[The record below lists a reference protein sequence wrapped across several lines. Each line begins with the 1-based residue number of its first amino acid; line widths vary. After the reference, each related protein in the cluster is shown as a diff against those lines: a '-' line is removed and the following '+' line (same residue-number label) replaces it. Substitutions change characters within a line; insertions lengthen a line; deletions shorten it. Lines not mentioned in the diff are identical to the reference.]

1 MCSSSWLLVLI
12 GCVKCHSRFEQRQT
26 DIWICVFNPH
36 VTQKDW
42 HRPKPTHTTQMRSP
56 SGWPCLRV
64 TRFDTPHESWRN
76 VSKMAT
82 NSSRRRAEML
92 CSLNATRMETSVGGI
107 ACIRTLLQQTE
118 TKAAARTLLSLFTR
132 KHGQAWQDT
141 QDKKKWLLVV
151 VSSFCVNHQS
161 MALASFWW
169 DSGHPFPLVSM
180 FPHWRTLQMT
190 HYCFSFRLWGVI
202 PV

>member
-1 MCSSSWLLVLI
+1 
-12 GCVKCHSRFEQRQT
+12 
-26 DIWICVFNPH
+26 
-36 VTQKDW
+36 
-42 HRPKPTHTTQMRSP
+42 
-56 SGWPCLRV
+56 
-64 TRFDTPHESWRN
+64 
-76 VSKMAT
+76 
-82 NSSRRRAEML
+82 ML
-92 CSLNATRMETSVGGI
+92 CSLNATRVETSVGGI

-180 FPHWRTLQMT
+180 FPLENFTNDPLLLLIQTVRGDSCIGIYGASESPCGCKWNCNFFIDSMVTEVKRCWQRDLYFFLPLVFLYT
-190 HYCFSFRLWGVI
+190 SI
-202 PV
+202 